1 MNVSTMNSENA
12 TKVGLRDRLN
22 EFFFAEE
29 TPFGLAVLRI
39 LIGIACLLVTI
50 PRWIYTRE
58 LYSLDGAPAPLA
70 DNYGFFNLLPIPS
83 GGVAVAIMTILSFAC
98 FTTCIGWCTRI
109 STVIAAVLYTYL
121 NLLDSLSTMTKYSVI
136 TSHILFLLSVSHCG
150 AVWSVD
156 SWMRRRR
163 LGLAKPRTLADYP
176 KFAAWPRR
184 LVQILIGVVYFGA
197 SLTKMHTPAY
207 FSGDQLLHW
216 MMTNVNNA
224 NPIGEWLTLFPQSL
238 VLFAYVGIIWEVLFL
253 FLSWSGWGRVCMLGL
268 GVLFH
273 VMTTLT
279 LGLYLFPITCIS
291 IYFSFM
297 DSNDVVKLAAR
308 WRRFKRSQLATW
320 QPRIATVAAGPHA
333 ALSRLDSLLPSG
345 KHLSPAMSV
354 GAFSLIAMGV
364 TVGAVEI
371 EFRLDPYGMRRN
383 EGQYAL
389 KELDPER
396 VKQMF
401 SGDQKIREYDKY
413 LAFDLGTDMFGGM
426 VTAQKESFRHGETI
440 IAQCTLSPP
449 HEDMWVE
456 CNLHDAN
463 NVLLDRV
470 GQVVVRSQL
479 RGNFVYRACEA
490 LSPGDYFLVLRTG
503 GQEITRRKIQ
513 IVEGACRTMAN

>member
-1 MNVSTMNSENA
+1 MNASIMNSENV
-12 TKVGLRDRLN
+12 TKIRLRDRLH

-39 LIGIACLLVTI
+39 LIGIACLLVTA

-83 GGVAVAIMTILSFAC
+83 GGVAVALMTILTFAC

-136 TSHILFLLSVSHCG
+136 TSHVLFLLSVSQCG

-156 SWMRRRR
+156 SWLRRCR
-163 LGLAKPRTLADYP
+163 LGLPQPRTLADYP

-184 LVQILIGVVYFGA
+184 LTQILIGVVYFGA

-224 NPIGEWLTLFPQSL
+224 NPIGEWMTLFPQML
-238 VLFAYVGIIWEVLFL
+238 VLFAYVGVVWEVLFL
-253 FLSWSGWGRVCMLGL
+253 FLSWNGWGRICMLAL

-273 VMTTLT
+273 IMTTLT
-279 LGLYLFPITCIS
+279 LGLYLFPITCIA
-291 IYFSFM
+291 IYFSFLNS
-297 DSNDVVKLAAR
+297 DDVVNLAAR
-308 WRRFKRSQLATW
+308 WRRFKRLHLTNW
-320 QPRIATVAAGPHA
+320 QPRLFAATAWPRAVF
-333 ALSRLDSLLPSG
+333 RFIDSSLPRRQR
-345 KHLSPAMSV
+345 LSPTLSV
-354 GAFSLIAMGV
+354 GVFGLVAMGV

-371 EFRLDPYGMRRN
+371 EYRLDPYGVRRN
-383 EGQYAL
+383 DGPHAL
-389 KELDPER
+389 RELDPEQ
-396 VKQMF
+396 VKLMF
-401 SGDQKIREYDKY
+401 AGDQKLREYDKY

-426 VTAQKESFRHGETI
+426 VTGQKETFHHGETI
-440 IAQCTLSPP
+440 IAQYTLSPP

-490 LSPGDYFLVLRTG
+490 LRPGDYFLVLRTG

-513 IVEGACRTMAN
+513 IVEGACRVMAN